1 MWKTAAA
8 GAGTEIRAAVC
19 AGRARRSECAACTIL
34 RPTPPPSSIRN
45 TVYSGATQRIESQQ
59 TRKPAD
65 SQARQ
70 PSRKCGARAE
80 VGESGAG
87 RWRTYGVVDLD
98 HSAELRDLELGATS
112 PARAE
117 QRRDAILEFWTQARV
132 G

>member
-1 MWKTAAA
+1 M
-8 GAGTEIRAAVC
+8 
-19 AGRARRSECAACTIL
+19 
-34 RPTPPPSSIRN
+34 
-45 TVYSGATQRIESQQ
+45 YSGATQRIESQQ

-98 HSAELRDLELGATS
+98 HSAELRDLESGATS